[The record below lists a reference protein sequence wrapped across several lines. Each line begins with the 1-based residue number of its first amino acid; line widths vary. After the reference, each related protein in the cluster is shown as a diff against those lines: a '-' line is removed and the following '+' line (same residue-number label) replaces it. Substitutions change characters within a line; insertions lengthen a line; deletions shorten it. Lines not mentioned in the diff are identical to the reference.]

1 MPTKVY
7 IFGNID
13 ISIDSRPLR
22 FLPKLRKDFP
32 DTTFVEVK
40 PNQDLPVDS
49 AGEMDDTFYIIDT
62 VEGLPEIKTL
72 DESAIDK
79 LSCTANSSVHDYDLG
94 FQLKYLKKLGKINK
108 IKILG
113 IPMNKEISY
122 SSFHSSF
129 KKFVA
134 QDIQGS

>member
-1 MPTKVY
+1 MRIYV
-7 IFGNID
+7 FGNEDVAID
-13 ISIDSRPLR
+13 KQPLQ
-22 FLPKLRKDFP
+22 FLPELQKDFP
-32 DTTFVEVK
+32 DITFVEVK
-40 PNQDLPVDS
+40 PNQDLPLDS
-49 AGEMDDTFYIIDT
+49 DGVREEIFYIIDT
-62 VEGLPEIKTL
+62 VDGLPEMKIL
-72 DESAIDK
+72 DETAIDK

-113 IPMNKEISY
+113 IPMDKEIPY

-134 QDIQGS
+134 QDMQGS

>member
-1 MPTKVY
+1 M
-7 IFGNID
+7 
-13 ISIDSRPLR
+13 
-22 FLPKLRKDFP
+22 FL
-32 DTTFVEVK
+32 EIG
-40 PNQDLPVDS
+40 PNEDLPI
-49 AGEMDDTFYIIDT
+49 DTSDEEKDEIFIVDT
-62 VEGLPEIKTL
+62 VEGLSEIKIL

-134 QDIQGS
+134 QDIHGS

>member
-1 MPTKVY
+1 MKIYV
-7 IFGNID
+7 FGNEDVAID
-13 ISIDSRPLR
+13 KQPLQ
-22 FLPKLRKDFP
+22 FLPELKNDFR
-32 DTTFVEVK
+32 DITFVEVK
-40 PNQDLPVDS
+40 PNQDLPLDTE
-49 AGEMDDTFYIIDT
+49 AGEDVLYIVDT
-62 VEGLPEIKTL
+62 VDGLPEIKTL
-72 DESAIDK
+72 DETSIDK

-113 IPMNKEISY
+113 IPMNKEIPY

-134 QDIQGS
+134 QDMQGS

>member
-1 MPTKVY
+1 MKIYV
-7 IFGNID
+7 FGNEDVEID
-13 ISIDSRPLR
+13 NQPLKS
-22 FLPKLRKDFP
+22 LPELKKDFP
-32 DTTFVEVK
+32 DLTFVEVK
-40 PNQDLPVDS
+40 PNQDLPIDAE
-49 AGEMDDTFYIIDT
+49 AGEDVIYIVDT
-62 VEGLPEIKTL
+62 VDGLPDIKTL
-72 DESAIDK
+72 DETAIDK

-94 FQLKYLKKLGKINK
+94 FQLKYLKKIGKINK